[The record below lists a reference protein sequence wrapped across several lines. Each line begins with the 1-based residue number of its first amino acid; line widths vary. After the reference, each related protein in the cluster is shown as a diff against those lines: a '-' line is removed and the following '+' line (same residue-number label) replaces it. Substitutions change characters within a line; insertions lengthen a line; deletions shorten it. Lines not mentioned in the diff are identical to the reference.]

1 VSGRLP
7 VVLRPANPA
16 QVSLQEVTEQFSLR
30 SSDTLTGLSVSGVAV
45 VASHVQP
52 GDLYVGV
59 RGAHQHGASFAAE
72 AKERGAVAMLTDG
85 EGRAHGNDI
94 GMPVLESDAPRAL
107 LGALSARVFGSAGA
121 RLAVFGVTGTNGKT
135 STAYLLDGIL
145 RQLGLRTGLST
156 TAERVIDGERRP
168 STLTTPEAPEVH
180 AMIALMAERG
190 LDAVTLEVSAQA
202 LTRHRVDGV
211 HFDVV
216 GFTNLSH
223 DHLDDYGTMEAYLE
237 AKAELFAA
245 ERARRGVISLDSDG
259 GVSLAARVAI
269 PVTTVSARSDRDADW
284 SIEVIGEHPDRT
296 TFRLAATSGEN
307 LVTSVPVIGHHMAAN
322 AALAIVMLVEA
333 GHPLAEIAAALADSG
348 IDAYLPGRAE
358 RVSGSRGPS
367 LYVDFGH
374 SADAF
379 ASTLAAVRR
388 LTPGRVIMVCG
399 ASGDRDATKR
409 FEMGRAASAGSDI
422 LIVTDHHPRH
432 EEPASIRAAL
442 LEGARAAV
450 APAQISE
457 VVPPERAIRVAV
469 SGAVEGDAILWA
481 GPGHLDYRDVAGQK
495 IPFSARDIA
504 REALRESGW

>member
-1 VSGRLP
+1 MSGRPP
-7 VVLRPANPA
+7 VVLRPENPA
-16 QVSLQEVTEQFSLR
+16 QVSLQEVSEQFSLHCR
-30 SSDTLTGLSVSGVAV
+30 DSLAGLSVSGVAV

-59 RGAHQHGASFAAE
+59 RGAHQHGASFAEE
-72 AKERGAVAMLTDG
+72 AKRRGAVALLTDA
-85 EGRAHGNDI
+85 EGRPYGDDAGI
-94 GMPVLESDAPRAL
+94 PVLESDSPRAI
-107 LGALSARVFGSAGA
+107 LGAISARVFGTAGSP
-121 RLAVFGVTGTNGKT
+121 LTVFGVTGTNGKT

-145 RQLGLRTGLST
+145 RQRGLRTGLST
-156 TAERVIDGERRP
+156 TAERVIDGERHT

-180 AMIALMAERG
+180 AMIALLAERRV
-190 LDAVTLEVSAQA
+190 DAAILEVSAQA

-211 HFDVV
+211 LFDVV

-223 DHLDDYGTMEAYLE
+223 DHLDDYGTMKAYLA
-237 AKAELFAA
+237 AKAELFAPD
-245 ERARRGVISLDSDG
+245 RALRGVISLDSEG
-259 GVSLAARVAI
+259 GTSLAAQVQI
-269 PVTTVSARSDRDADW
+269 PVTTVSARPEQEADW
-284 SIEVIGEHPDRT
+284 RVEVVDEHPEHT
-296 TFRLAATSGEN
+296 TFRLSASTGKH

-333 GHPLAEIAAALADSG
+333 GHSLEEIDRALAGRG

-358 RVSGSRGPS
+358 RVSGAHGPS

-388 LTPGRVIMVCG
+388 FTTGRVIMVCG

-409 FEMGRAASAGSDI
+409 FDMGRAASSGSDV

-442 LEGARAAV
+442 LEGARAAQT
-450 APAQISE
+450 PAQISE

-469 SGAVEGDAILWA
+469 EQAVEGDAILWA
-481 GPGHLDYRDVAGQK
+481 GPGHLDYRDVAGEK

-504 REALRESGW
+504 REALREKGW